1 MKSGFLAA
9 ATAALLAFT
18 PSAAFGQNI
27 DSDPA
32 SDADCVIALM
42 LLGESA
48 EGDEIE
54 DAIFA
59 MTMYYYGRL
68 GGEGSASASYLASRV
83 GRFVDD
89 ETLYLTEAQACAND
103 FEDEAKAF
111 DELAKIF
118 E

>member
-1 MKSGFLAA
+1 MKSVFW
-9 ATAALLAFT
+9 ATAAAASLVLAAS
-18 PSAAFGQNI
+18 SASGRSI
-27 DSDPA
+27 ESDPA
-32 SDADCVIALM
+32 ADADCVIALM

-48 EGDEIE
+48 EGSSAE

-68 GGEGSASASYLASRV
+68 GGEGNANASYLASRV

-89 ETLYLTEAQACAND
+89 ETLYITESEECAND
-103 FEDEAKAF
+103 FETEVSKF